1 MPRQAVFPNPQNKP
15 VGFSPATKA
24 GNLVFVSG
32 MVGVDGTG
40 NLVGKGDCGAQSD
53 QCFRNVEAAL
63 QAAGASMD
71 DVTKI
76 TCFLV
81 NADDYPA
88 YAAVR
93 QRLFPEDGP
102 ASATVII
109 KALVSPDFLVEVE
122 ATAVV
127 S

>member
-1 MPRQAVFPNPQNKP
+1 MPRTPIFPNPQSKP
-15 VGFSPATKA
+15 SGFSPATRA

-32 MVGVDGTG
+32 QVAAGADG
-40 NLVGKGDCGAQSD
+40 NLVGKGDCGAQSE
-53 QCFRNVEAAL
+53 QCFKNVDAAL

-93 QRLFPEDGP
+93 NGIFPENGP

-109 KALVSPDFLVEVE
+109 KALVSPDFLVEIE

>member
-1 MPRQAVFPNPQNKP
+1 MPRKTFFPNPQNKP
-15 VGFSPATKA
+15 TGFSPATKA

-32 MVGVDGTG
+32 QVSTDAEGK
-40 NLVGKGDCGAQSD
+40 LVGRGDCGAQSE
-53 QCFRNVEAAL
+53 QCFKNVEAAL
-63 QAAGASMD
+63 QAAGATMA

-81 NADDYPA
+81 NSEDYSA

-93 QRLFPEDGP
+93 LRLFPENGP

-122 ATAVV
+122 AFAVV

>member
-1 MPRQAVFPNPQNKP
+1 MGCGEVPPHLLLPLVVSVSVALQTLEEHPQGIT
-15 VGFSPATKA
+15 VSAFRD
-24 GNLVFVSG
+24 LVA
-32 MVGVDGTG
+32 
-40 NLVGKGDCGAQSD
+40 KGDCGAQSE
-53 QCFRNVEAAL
+53 QCFKNVEAAL
-63 QAAGASMD
+63 RAAGASMD

-93 QRLFPEDGP
+93 QRLFPENGP

-109 KALVSPDFLVEVE
+109 KALVSPDFLVEIE